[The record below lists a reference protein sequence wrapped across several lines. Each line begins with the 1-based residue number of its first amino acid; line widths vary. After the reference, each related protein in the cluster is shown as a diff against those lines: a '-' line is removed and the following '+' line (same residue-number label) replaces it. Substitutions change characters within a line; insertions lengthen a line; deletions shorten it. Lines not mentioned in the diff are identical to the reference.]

1 MKTLFKLFLAVAVGM
16 FALSCVTD
24 ATSDLGVK
32 LGGGQVTEI
41 SLSLEESRTQLGEE
55 VDGLY
60 PLYWSEGDAISV
72 NGTASAALS
81 AAQAGGAAATFVVD
95 GALATPYC
103 IAYPAAPAGQVIFAE
118 NQTHVSNTTFGSGVS
133 TMYAYGDNSG
143 IQLNHLTGVLKIGI
157 TGNAII
163 TKAQISTAN
172 RAPIA
177 GAFDFDF
184 EKGEAK
190 ATDASKYVISYDC
203 PITADA
209 EGLALSGEPQYIHVA
224 VPAGVYDEIYVTLF
238 DSEGGVMFAI
248 VKADDTKPLTA
259 GKVRTFSN
267 AINYAPTNVTIIKD
281 KESLKAWAAESATST
296 DVIMVA
302 DVDMTGEAWTTVAN
316 FDGIFHGNGYAIK
329 GLTAPLFGDVN
340 ARAITGVHLVD
351 VDINATNNPNVAA
364 VAGWLKNTDAVVS
377 NCSASGKITLN
388 YDGSITTT
396 PYLAGVVSRLDSATE
411 LKNLV
416 SNVAI
421 EVTGKYAACCI
432 GGVVSYAMNNPLT
445 NCTNL
450 GTITFSGETTGVLYI
465 GGVSRIC
472 NTMTNCV
479 NGSKEDKTHE
489 TAKIVV
495 NGTAHGAAIVVGGIV
510 ENMKCPEQAVND
522 NNHNYA
528 NIYYQSPSSQ
538 DYIQLCGIVRN
549 TANNYVYWKNCTNH
563 GNFIAS
569 GGSDKSFIIGG
580 FEPRHFNNQYFQ
592 YCENHGDITVTAEAN
607 VPAVFASG
615 MIGTNDDTGE
625 AVYIQNC
632 TNYGDVSVYSSIPT
646 KVYIGGM
653 NGKIEC
659 GQFLVGDTAVDDM
672 ISHNYG
678 NILYEANN
686 ADATVY
692 AGGIVGITTNNLT
705 SGVKAATT
713 AFRLANA
720 VNHGNVTV
728 NGTCG
733 TVNIGGLCGRLARG
747 NANGTE
753 GSKFHNVL
761 HNGRNKGTLTINAA
775 VKSSDCAIGGLHGY
789 LIHTYSGASGN
800 WVNEG
805 KMVFNG
811 EVSNARLL
819 IGGYVGATDQAFS
832 GKSNAIYNF
841 GDIECT
847 GKINTSKKN
856 RIGGIFGQMNKTCAN
871 CHVYCNIKAIGYK
884 NYNIIGMLT
893 GCARTTAV
901 IASNCSVG
909 GTICFE
915 SEDNYNTDG
924 DLIGTKDKVIT
935 LTAENFFEYFYGTK
949 VDWSAVENYD
959 GCTFLSEKPVI

>member
-1 MKTLFKLFLAVAVGM
+1 MKNFTKLFLAVAAAL
-16 FALSCVTD
+16 FAYACVTD
-24 ATSDLGVK
+24 TTNDLGVK
-32 LGGGQVTEI
+32 VDGGQTTEI
-41 SLSLEESRTQLGEE
+41 TLSLEGSRTQLGAEA
-55 VDGLY
+55 DGIY
-60 PLYWSEGDAISV
+60 PLYWSEGDQISI
-72 NGTASAALS
+72 NGNASQPLGANFHGSASA
-81 AAQAGGAAATFVVD
+81 TFSIN
-95 GALATPYC
+95 GALVPPFC
-103 IAYPAAPAGQVIFAE
+103 IAYPAAAAGQVLFAE
-118 NQTHVSNTTFGSGVS
+118 NQTHVSNTTFGNGVS
-133 TMYAYGDNSG
+133 TMYAYSTDGTTG
-143 IQLNHLTGVLKIGI
+143 EVKHLTGVLKIGVVGSA
-157 TGNAII
+157 TI
-163 TKAQISTAN
+163 TKAQISTID

-177 GAFDFDF
+177 GPFALDF
-184 EKGEAK
+184 
-190 ATDASKYVISYDC
+190 ATGAVSA
-203 PITADA
+203 TADSKHVINYSFG
-209 EGLALSGEPQYIHVA
+209 EGVQLSSETTYLHVA
-224 VPAGVYDEIYVTLF
+224 VPAGVYDELYVTLF
-238 DSEGGVMFAI
+238 DAEGGAMYAT
-248 VKADDTKPLTA
+248 VKADDTKPLA
-259 GKVRTFSN
+259 VGKVRNFTN
-267 AINYAPTNVTIIKD
+267 TINYAPSNVTIIKN
-281 KESLKAWAAESATST
+281 KEELLAWAADSASTT
-296 DVIMVA
+296 DVVLAA
-302 DVDMTGEAWTTVAN
+302 DIDMTGEAWTSVTEFAGV
-316 FDGIFHGNGYAIK
+316 FRGNGYAIK

-340 ARAITGVHLVD
+340 AKAITGVHLED
-351 VDINATNNPNVAA
+351 VNINATNNPNVAA

-388 YDGSITTT
+388 YDGTITTT

-411 LKNLV
+411 VKNLV

-421 EVTGKYAACCI
+421 EATGTYSACCI
-432 GGVVSYAMNNPLT
+432 GGVVAYAMSNPLT

-465 GGVSRIC
+465 GGVSRMC
-472 NTMTNCV
+472 NTLTNCV
-479 NGSKEDKTHE
+479 NGSKDDKTHE

-510 ENMKCPEQAVND
+510 ENMKCPEQAIND

-549 TANNYVYWKNCTNH
+549 TANNYVYWKNCSNH
-563 GNFIAS
+563 GNIIAS

-580 FEPRHFNNQYFQ
+580 FEPRHFNNQHFQ

-625 AVYIQNC
+625 AVYIEYSN
-632 TNYGDVSVYSSIPT
+632 NYGDVSVYSSIPT

-672 ISHNYG
+672 ISRNYG
-678 NILYEANN
+678 TILYEANN
-686 ADATVY
+686 DAATVY

-713 AFRLANA
+713 AFRLAN
-720 VNHGNVTV
+720 VINHGNVTV

-733 TVNIGGLCGRLARG
+733 TVNIGGLCGRIARG

-805 KMVFNG
+805 KMVFTG
-811 EVSNARLL
+811 EVSNGRLL

-832 GKSNAIYNF
+832 GKSNTIYNF

-871 CHVYCNIKAIGYK
+871 CHAYCKIKAIGLQDSGV
-884 NYNIIGMLT
+884 IGMIT
-893 GCARTTAV
+893 GCTRTTAV
-901 IASNCSVG
+901 IASNCSLG
-909 GTICFE
+909 GSLCYEVEEVF
-915 SEDNYNTDG
+915 NTDG
-924 DLIGTKDKVIT
+924 DLIGTTDKPIVIT
-935 LTAENFFEYFYGTK
+935 QENYTNHIYGA
-949 VDWSAVENYD
+949 VPNWSGVENYD
-959 GCTFLSEKPVI
+959 GCTFLSEKPAL

>member
-1 MKTLFKLFLAVAVGM
+1 MKNLAKLLLAVVAL
-16 FALSCVTD
+16 FAYSCATD
-24 ATSDLGVK
+24 TTEDLGVQV
-32 LGGGQVTEI
+32 GGGQTTEI
-41 SLSLEESRTQLGEE
+41 TLSLEESRTQLGEE
-55 VDGLY
+55 VDGFY

-81 AAQAGGAAATFVVD
+81 AAQAGSAAATFVVD
-95 GALATPYC
+95 GTLATPYC
-103 IAYPAAPAGQVIFAE
+103 IAYPAAPAGKVLFAE
-118 NQTHVSNTTFGSGVS
+118 NQTHVGNTTFGSGIS
-133 TMYAYGDNSG
+133 TMYAYGTNSG
-143 IQLNHLTGVLKIGI
+143 VQLNHLTGVLKIGI
-157 TGNAII
+157 VGDATI
-163 TKAQISTAN
+163 TKAQISTAD
-172 RAPIA
+172 RTPIA
-177 GAFDFDF
+177 GAFNFDF
-184 EKGEAK
+184 EKGV
-190 ATDASKYVISYDC
+190 ATAAADSKSVINYSFGEGVKLASD
-203 PITADA
+203 PT
-209 EGLALSGEPQYIHVA
+209 YIHAV
-224 VPAGVYDEIYVTLF
+224 VPAGVYDELYVTLF
-238 DSEGGVMFAI
+238 DAEGGVMYAI

-259 GKVRTFSN
+259 GKIRTFSN
-267 AINYAPTNVTIIKD
+267 TINYAPTNVTIIKD
-281 KESLKAWAAESATST
+281 KESLLAWAADSASTT
-296 DVIMVA
+296 DVVLAA
-302 DVDMTGEAWTTVAN
+302 DIDMTGETWTTVAS
-316 FDGIFHGNGYAIK
+316 FDGIFRGNGYAIK

-340 ARAITGVHLVD
+340 AKAITGVHLVD
-351 VDINATNNPNVAA
+351 VDINATNNPNVGA

-388 YDGSITTT
+388 YDGTITTT

-411 LKNLV
+411 LKSLV

-432 GGVVSYAMNNPLT
+432 GGVVAYAINNPLT

-450 GTITFSGETTGVLYI
+450 GTITFSGEATGVLYI
-465 GGVSRIC
+465 GGVSRMC

-479 NGSKEDKTHE
+479 NGSKDDKTHE

-495 NGTAHGAAIVVGGIV
+495 NGTAHGDTVVVGGIV
-510 ENMKCPEQAVND
+510 EAMKCPGQAINE

-528 NIYYQSPSSQ
+528 NIYYQSPSAKN
-538 DYIQLCGIVRN
+538 YIQLCGIVRN
-549 TANNYVYWKNCTNH
+549 NANNQVYWKNCTNH
-563 GNFIAS
+563 GNIIAS

-625 AVYIQNC
+625 CVSIQYS

-678 NILYEANN
+678 TILYEANN

-692 AGGIVGITTNNLT
+692 AGGIVGIVTNNLT

-713 AFRLANA
+713 AFRLAN
-720 VNHGNVTV
+720 VINHGNVTV

-733 TVNIGGLCGRLARG
+733 TVNIGGLCGRIARG

-789 LIHTYSGASGN
+789 LIHTYSGAGGN

-805 KMVFNG
+805 KMVFTG
-811 EVSNARLL
+811 EVSNGRLL

-832 GKSNAIYNF
+832 GKSNTIYNF

-847 GKINTSKKN
+847 GTIKSSAKN
-856 RIGGIFGQMNKTCAN
+856 RIGGIFGQMNKTIAN
-871 CHVYCNIKAIGYK
+871 CHAYCKIKAIGLQDSG
-884 NYNIIGMLT
+884 IVGMIT
-893 GCARTTAV
+893 GCTRTTAV
-901 IASNCSVG
+901 IASNCSLG
-909 GTICFE
+909 GSLCYST
-915 SEDNYNTDG
+915 EDDFNADG
-924 DLIGTKDKVIT
+924 DLIGTKDALLDI
-935 LTAENFFEYFYGTK
+935 TAENYTNHIYGA
-949 VDWSAVENYD
+949 VPNWSGVENYD
-959 GCTFLSEKPVI
+959 GCTFLSEKPAL